1 LNHARSIQFNPLI
14 PEMNH
19 PTPTPKS
26 LHSVEVAII
35 QERLRQAR
43 YSFNTALISSAAF
56 ATISFL
62 GAAIVLFGAGK
73 EGAVIASTGM
83 AGSVGCMR
91 LAKDAN
97 DRLDKIMDEV

>member
-1 LNHARSIQFNPLI
+1 MKDLTPNKKPPTSI
-14 PEMNH
+14 
-19 PTPTPKS
+19 
-26 LHSVEVAII
+26 EVAVI

-56 ATISFL
+56 AAIGFL

-83 AGSVGCMR
+83 AGSVGCMQ

-97 DRLDKIMDEV
+97 DRLDKIMDEF

>member
-1 LNHARSIQFNPLI
+1 MQFNLLFTD
-14 PEMNH
+14 MNNC
-19 PTPTPKS
+19 TPIDKQMNS
-26 LHSVEVAII
+26 IEVAVV

-56 ATISFL
+56 AAISLL
-62 GAAIVLFGAGK
+62 GAAILLLGVEP
-73 EGAVIASTGM
+73 EGAVVASTGM

-97 DRLDKIMDEV
+97 DRLDKIMDDF